1 MRVLEWLM
9 LGLNLFT
16 PKYILRED
24 IHFKSKNKLYITK
37 NFSTGLVEMWCV
49 DFKQK
54 DKLRSDF
61 KLGKFALKA
70 WIKPTNFHTLPWDV
84 QKGAIR
90 LHQLLMSKI
99 DEKDKGV
106 DTGQIMKKDKKE
118 KREYTREDF
127 VRFGKM
133 GPKAVMDKLGKFPGQ
148 IRWENKEEL
157 STKE

>member
-1 MRVLEWLM
+1 MKLLEWLM
-9 LGLNLFT
+9 LGLHLFT
-16 PKYILRED
+16 PKCILRED
-24 IHFKSKNKLYITK
+24 IHFKSKHKIYITK
-37 NFSTGLVEMWCV
+37 NFEDERQEMWCM
-49 DFKQK
+49 DYKQK

-61 KLGKFALKA
+61 KLGNFALRV
-70 WIKPTNFHTLPWDV
+70 WTKPRNFHNLPWDV

-106 DTGQIMKKDKKE
+106 DTGQVMKKNKKE

-133 GPKAVMDKLGKFPGQ
+133 GPKVVMEKLGKFPGQ
-148 IRWENKEEL
+148 IRWEKEKEL
-157 STKE
+157 STDR